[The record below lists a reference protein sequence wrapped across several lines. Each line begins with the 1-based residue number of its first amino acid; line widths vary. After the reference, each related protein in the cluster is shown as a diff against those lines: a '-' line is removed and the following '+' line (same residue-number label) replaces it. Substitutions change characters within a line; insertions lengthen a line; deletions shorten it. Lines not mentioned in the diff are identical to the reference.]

1 MKRFSK
7 SIFLTI
13 LVIAMAIALV
23 GCKTAS
29 VSTGEVVE
37 PAPVEPA
44 PVEPAPVEPAPV
56 EPAPAPVE
64 PAPAPA
70 EPAPAPAEPA
80 TVVEEPVVKPISA
93 QYKIGDY
100 TVDIVAGVGV
110 AKVTYPVGLFTEEE
124 LLAALN
130 YAVTTYPALVD
141 YVVFDYKPGE
151 IVFTYPEEWGEEDF
165 QLAES
170 LILAYVNGVLEGYGA
185 ATAEKVEVVEVQ
197 PAEPE
202 VLKYTLSVYGYNAT
216 VEYLPGVAVIRYPN
230 VLTNE
235 EVIAAA
241 QLAYQAYEPY
251 LQGTTL
257 TVDNGLAVLYMPYEL
272 TEEEVDYAVNVAAN
286 EIYWYIGYLAGTP
299 AEEQAPAEAQAPV
312 AVAKVITKH
321 VDILGYDATVT
332 YSNCVATIEYPEF
345 ITNSEVADAARMA
358 YASFGKYLDGT
369 TLSINNGTAVLT
381 FPQEITEADL
391 DYAIALLQSE
401 LPAYLAAITKTTE
414 PVAQP
419 VATVA
424 EAEKPAEKP
433 AEPAP
438 APAAETKPAE
448 PAPAPAA
455 ETKPAETKPAET
467 KPAATATTEAKP
479 AATTTTTTTTAK
491 PAETKPAT
499 TSEPA
504 PAAKKSN
511 VGLIIVIV
519 LLVLAAGAA
528 CFILLKKKKK

>member
-44 PVEPAPVEPAPV
+44 PVEPAPA
-56 EPAPAPVE
+56 E

-80 TVVEEPVVKPISA
+80 PAPAEPAPAPAPAEPVVTPIRSE
-93 QYKIGDY
+93 YKIGDY
-100 TVDIVAGVGV
+100 TVDIVAGIGT

-124 LLAALN
+124 LLTALN

-151 IVFTYPEEWGEEDF
+151 ITFTYPEDWGEEDF
-165 QLAES
+165 AIAEEM
-170 LILAYVNGVLEGYGA
+170 ILAYVNGVLEGYGA
-185 ATAEKVEVVEVQ
+185 AKAEKVELTEVQ
-197 PAEPE
+197 QTEPE
-202 VLKYTLSVYGYNAT
+202 SLHYTLSLYGYKAT
-216 VEYLPGVAVIRYPN
+216 IDYMPGVAVIRYPEI
-230 VLTNE
+230 LTNE

-241 QLAYQAYEPY
+241 ELAYEAYAPY
-251 LQGTTL
+251 LEGTTL
-257 TVDNGLAVLYMPYEL
+257 LVDKGMATLLMPYEL
-272 TEEEVDYAVNVAAN
+272 TEEDVDFAVGMLAAELN
-286 EIYWYIGYLAGTP
+286 WYVGYLFGTP
-299 AEEQAPAEAQAPV
+299 AETTAPV
-312 AVAKVITKH
+312 VSASKVITKH
-321 VDILGYDATVT
+321 VDIMGYDATVT
-332 YSNCVATIEYPEF
+332 YSDCVATIEYPAF
-345 ITNSEVADAARMA
+345 ITNAEVADAARLA
-358 YASFGKYLDGT
+358 YASFGKYLEGT
-369 TLSINNGTAVLT
+369 TLDINNGTAVLT

-391 DYAIALLQSE
+391 DYAIALLQAE
-401 LPAYLAAITKTTE
+401 IPAYVAAITKATE

-424 EAEKPAEKP
+424 EQPAEKP
-433 AEPAP
+433 AEQ
-438 APAAETKPAE
+438 PAE
-448 PAPAPAA
+448 PAPAATTPAA
-455 ETKPAETKPAET
+455 PAATTPAAPATTTPAATET
-467 KPAATATTEAKP
+467 KPAATETKPAATTTTATTEAKP
-479 AATTTTTTTTAK
+479 AATTPA
-491 PAETKPAT
+491 AETKPAASTT
-499 TSEPA
+499 TSTAAPA
-504 PAAKKSN
+504 AAKKSN

>member
-44 PVEPAPVEPAPV
+44 PVEPAPVEPAPAPV
-56 EPAPAPVE
+56 EPAPA

-251 LQGTTL
+251 LLGTTL

-272 TEEEVDYAVNVAAN
+272 TEEEVDYAVNVAAS
-286 EIYWYIGYLAGTP
+286 ELTWYIGYLAGTP
-299 AEEQAPAEAQAPV
+299 AEAPAEAPTK
-312 AVAKVITKH
+312 VAKVITKH

-332 YSNCVATIEYPEF
+332 YSNCVATIEYPAF

-358 YASFGKYLDGT
+358 YASFGKYLEGT

-455 ETKPAETKPAET
+455 ETKPAETKPA
-467 KPAATATTEAKP
+467 ATATTETKP

>member
-1 MKRFSK
+1 VKRFSK

-56 EPAPAPVE
+56 EPAPVEPAPVE
-64 PAPAPA
+64 PAPA
-70 EPAPAPAEPA
+70 EPAPAPAEPV

-93 QYKIGDY
+93 ESKIGDY

-141 YVVFDYKPGE
+141 YVVFDYQPGE

-185 ATAEKVEVVEVQ
+185 AMAEKVEVVEVQ

-202 VLKYTLSVYGYNAT
+202 ALTYTLDYYGYKAT
-216 VEYLPGVAVIRYPN
+216 IEYLPGVAVIRYPE
-230 VLTNE
+230 VVTNE
-235 EVIAAA
+235 EAIAAA
-241 QLAYQAYEPY
+241 ELAYQAYEPY
-251 LQGTTL
+251 LKGTTL
-257 TVDNGLAVLYMPYEL
+257 TVDKGLAVLYMPYEL
-272 TEEEVDYAVNVAAN
+272 SEDDVNYAVGLIA
-286 EIYWYIGYLAGTP
+286 EELEWYIGYLFGTP
-299 AEEQAPAEAQAPV
+299 EETQSSV

-332 YSNCVATIEYPEF
+332 YSDCVATIEYPEF

-455 ETKPAETKPAET
+455 AAPAAAPAATETKPA
-467 KPAATATTEAKP
+467 ATTEAKP
-479 AATTTTTTTTAK
+479 AATTTTTTT
-491 PAETKPAT
+491 PAATETKPAASTAT
-499 TSEPA
+499 TSTAAPA
-504 PAAKKSN
+504 AAKKSN

>member
-13 LVIAMAIALV
+13 LVIAMTIALV
-23 GCKTAS
+23 GCKTAR
-29 VSTGEVVE
+29 VSTGEVAE
-37 PAPVEPA
+37 PAPAPVEPA

-64 PAPAPA
+64 PAPVEPAPV

-80 TVVEEPVVKPISA
+80 TVVEEPVAQPITA
-93 QYKIGDY
+93 EYKIGDY

-151 IVFTYPEEWGEEDF
+151 IVFTYPEEWGVEDF
-165 QLAES
+165 QLAEG
-170 LILAYVNGVLEGYGA
+170 LILAYVNDVLEGYGLA
-185 ATAEKVEVVEVQ
+185 EAEKVEVVE
-197 PAEPE
+197 PEAEPEPETPE
-202 VLKYTLSVYGYNAT
+202 VLKYTLSVYGYKAT
-216 VEYLPGVAVIRYPN
+216 IEYLPGVAVIRYPEI
-230 VLTNE
+230 LTNA

-241 QLAYQAYEPY
+241 ELAYKAYEPY

-257 TVDNGLAVLYMPYEL
+257 TVDNGTAVLFMPFEL
-272 TEEEVDYAVNVAAN
+272 TEADLDFAVNAAAN
-286 EIYWYIGYLAGTP
+286 ELAWYIGQFAGTEAEPQP
-299 AEEQAPAEAQAPV
+299 A

-321 VDILGYDATVT
+321 VDILGYDATIT
-332 YSNCVATIEYPEF
+332 YADRVATIEYPSF
-345 ITNSEVADAARMA
+345 ITNSEVADAAKMA
-358 YASFGKYLDGT
+358 YASFGKYLEGT
-369 TLSINNGTAVLT
+369 TISIDNGTAVLT
-381 FPQEITEADL
+381 FPADVTEADL

-401 LPAYLAAITKTTE
+401 LPAYLASITKTE
-414 PVAQP
+414 PVAEP
-419 VATVA
+419 VAVVA
-424 EAEKPAEKP
+424 EAEKPAEQP

-455 ETKPAETKPAET
+455 ETKPAETKPA
-467 KPAATATTEAKP
+467 ATTEAKP
-479 AATTTTTTTTAK
+479 AATTTTTTPAAAK
-491 PAETKPAT
+491 PAA

>member
-13 LVIAMAIALV
+13 LVIAMTIALV

-29 VSTGEVVE
+29 VSTGEVAE

-44 PVEPAPVEPAPV
+44 PVEPAPVEPAPAPV

-80 TVVEEPVVKPISA
+80 TVVEEPVAEPITA
-93 QYKIGDY
+93 EYMIGDY

-151 IVFTYPEEWGEEDF
+151 IVFTYPEEWGVEDF
-165 QLAES
+165 QLAEG
-170 LILAYVNGVLEGYGA
+170 LILAYVNGVLEGYGLA
-185 ATAEKVEVVEVQ
+185 DAEKVEVVE
-197 PAEPE
+197 PEPEPETPE
-202 VLKYTLSVYGYNAT
+202 VLKYTLSVYGYKAT
-216 VEYLPGVAVIRYPN
+216 IEYLPGVAVIRYPEI
-230 VLTNE
+230 LTNA

-241 QLAYQAYEPY
+241 ELAYKAYEPY

-257 TVDNGLAVLYMPYEL
+257 TVDNGTAVLFMPFEL
-272 TEEEVDYAVNVAAN
+272 TEADLDFAVNAAAN
-286 EIYWYIGYLAGTP
+286 ELAWYIGQLTGTEAEPQP
-299 AEEQAPAEAQAPV
+299 A

-332 YSNCVATIEYPEF
+332 YADRVATIEYPSF
-345 ITNSEVADAARMA
+345 ITNSEVADAAKMA
-358 YASFGKYLDGT
+358 YASFGKYLEGT
-369 TLSINNGTAVLT
+369 TISINNGTAVLT
-381 FPQEITEADL
+381 FPADVTEADL

-401 LPAYLAAITKTTE
+401 LPAYIASITKTE
-414 PVAQP
+414 PVAEP
-419 VATVA
+419 VAVVA
-424 EAEKPAEKP
+424 EAEKPAEQP

-467 KPAATATTEAKP
+467 KPAATTEAKP
-479 AATTTTTTTTAK
+479 AATTTTTTTTTPAAAK
-491 PAETKPAT
+491 PAA

-519 LLVLAAGAA
+519 LLVLAACAA